1 MDYLDSELEDDIDE
15 NLSEEDF
22 IAGIEHLNKCFFELD
37 KSDFSNQDI
46 KNLIEQFDELQNK
59 VIETKNDG
67 EYRTKELREL
77 FKNFITLCDGRGHIY
92 RIIKLTAD
100 EISDEDFDN
109 RDIKFV
115 DEITNFVLQ
124 FAGFLYLKDLQNL
137 NDFPLQLLK
146 LLEKLYFL
154 YFKSFG
160 IKGSIENLFGIY
172 YNLCHGNPNKIKLP
186 TEIDA
191 NSNQTFQYELK
202 EGEMFDENINGN
214 SAYFNFQFNKLDK
227 KYFQEEFTFDSWF
240 IKECRET
247 VVSIPIDEERFPTL
261 AKAYRTK
268 SPSDLPQYWANNYYE
283 HKKNSKYNNIPIFNA
298 NDYFLISD
306 EYERIW
312 NEWSNQFFNSY
323 QQRIDKF
330 YEFVNISS
338 SSEYSSDTGIYGDEL
353 QEGFVYLI
361 RNQDIFKIGITENLL
376 NRMSQLEPDEIIDV
390 IKCSNFR
397 ELEKDLHREYKECR
411 IPQTEYFRLDENQLI
426 EVSKKFKLWAK

>member
-1 MDYLDSELEDDIDE
+1 MDFLDGQAEENSTEEQIFLAISYLNNRFSELIK
-15 NLSEEDF
+15 
-22 IAGIEHLNKCFFELD
+22 I
-37 KSDFSNQDI
+37 DFSNI
-46 KNLIEQFDELQNK
+46 TIEGLIEEFSELRNK
-59 VIETKNDG
+59 VIEKKNDG
-67 EYRTKELREL
+67 QYRTKEVREL
-77 FKNFITLCDGRGHIY
+77 FNTFIGMCDGEGYIY
-92 RIIKLTAD
+92 NITKLTA
-100 EISDEDFDN
+100 EGIRDEDFDN
-109 RDIKFV
+109 RDIAFV
-115 DEITNFVLQ
+115 EEIANLVLQ
-124 FAGFLYLKDLQNL
+124 FSGMLFLKDLEGL
-137 NDFPLQLLK
+137 DDFPLK
-146 LLEKLYFL
+146 LLELYEKLYFL

-160 IKGSIENLFGIY
+160 IEGSLDNFFGIY
-172 YNLCHGNPNKIKLP
+172 YNLFFGNPSKIKLP
-186 TEIDA
+186 ENIDA
-191 NSNQTFQYELK
+191 NSNQTFKYELK
-202 EGEMFDENINGN
+202 AGEMFDENINGN
-214 SAYFNFQFNKLDK
+214 SAYFNFQFNILDK

-268 SPSDLPQYWANNYYE
+268 SPNDLPQYWANNYYE
-283 HKKNSKYNNIPIFNA
+283 DKKNSKYNNVPIFNA

-323 QQRIDKF
+323 QQRIEKF

>member
-1 MDYLDSELEDDIDE
+1 MNFLDGQAEENLTEEQIFLAISYLNNRFSELIK
-15 NLSEEDF
+15 
-22 IAGIEHLNKCFFELD
+22 I
-37 KSDFSNQDI
+37 DFSNI
-46 KNLIEQFDELQNK
+46 TIEGLIEEFSELRNK
-59 VIETKNDG
+59 VIEKKNDG
-67 EYRTKELREL
+67 QYRTKEVREL
-77 FKNFITLCDGRGHIY
+77 FNNFIGMCDGEGYIY
-92 RIIKLTAD
+92 NISKLTA
-100 EISDEDFDN
+100 EGIRDEDFDN
-109 RDIKFV
+109 RDIVFV
-115 DEITNFVLQ
+115 EEIANLVLQ
-124 FAGFLYLKDLQNL
+124 FSGMLFLKDLEGL
-137 NDFPLQLLK
+137 DDFPLK
-146 LLEKLYFL
+146 LLELYEKLYFL

-160 IKGSIENLFGIY
+160 IEGSLDNLFGIY
-172 YNLCHGNPNKIKLP
+172 YNLFFGNPSKIKLP
-186 TEIDA
+186 ENIDP
-191 NSNQTFQYELK
+191 NSNQTFKYELK

-338 SSEYSSDTGIYGDEL
+338 SSEYSSDTGMCGDEL

>member
-1 MDYLDSELEDDIDE
+1 MDFLDGQAEENSTEEQIFLAISYLNNRFSELIK
-15 NLSEEDF
+15 
-22 IAGIEHLNKCFFELD
+22 I
-37 KSDFSNQDI
+37 DFSNI
-46 KNLIEQFDELQNK
+46 TIEGLIEEFSELRNK
-59 VIETKNDG
+59 VIEKKNDG
-67 EYRTKELREL
+67 QYRTKEVREL
-77 FKNFITLCDGRGHIY
+77 FNTFIGMCDGEGYIY
-92 RIIKLTAD
+92 NITKLTA
-100 EISDEDFDN
+100 EGIRDEDFDN
-109 RDIKFV
+109 RDIAF
-115 DEITNFVLQ
+115 DEEIANLVLQ
-124 FAGFLYLKDLQNL
+124 FSGMLFLKDLEGL
-137 NDFPLQLLK
+137 DDFPLK
-146 LLEKLYFL
+146 LLELYEKLYFL

-160 IKGSIENLFGIY
+160 IEGSLDNLFGIY
-172 YNLCHGNPNKIKLP
+172 YNLFFGNPSKIKLP
-186 TEIDA
+186 ENIDA
-191 NSNQTFQYELK
+191 NSNQTFKYELK
-202 EGEMFDENINGN
+202 AGEMFDENINGN
-214 SAYFNFQFNKLDK
+214 YAYFNFQFNKLDK

-283 HKKNSKYNNIPIFNA
+283 DKKNSKYNNVPIFNA

-338 SSEYSSDTGIYGDEL
+338 SSEYSSDTGIYGDAL

-426 EVSKKFKLWAK
+426 EVSKKLKLWAK

>member
-1 MDYLDSELEDDIDE
+1 MDYLDNELEEDIDE

-22 IAGIEHLNKCFFELD
+22 VDTIEHLNNCFVELD

-46 KNLIEQFDELQNK
+46 KNLIKQFDELQNK

-67 EYRTKELREL
+67 EYRTKEVREL

-227 KYFQEEFTFDSWF
+227 KYFEEEFTFDSWF
-240 IKECRET
+240 KQECRET
-247 VVSIPIDEERFPTL
+247 VVSIPIDEEKFPTL

-268 SPSDLPQYWANNYYE
+268 SPSDLPKYWADNY
-283 HKKNSKYNNIPIFNA
+283 HQAKLNSKYNNVPIFDA
-298 NDYFLISD
+298 NKYFLISD
-306 EYERIW
+306 QYEVIW
-312 NEWSNQFFNSY
+312 NEWNKQFFDSH
-323 QQRIDKF
+323 QQRLDKF
-330 YEFVNISS
+330 FELLNIA
-338 SSEYSSDTGIYGDEL
+338 SDDEKETDDETFDEDL

-361 RNQDIFKIGITENLL
+361 RNQDIYKIGITENLL

-397 ELEKDLHREYKECR
+397 EVEKDLHREYKDYR
-411 IPQTEYFRLDENQLI
+411 IPQTEYFRLTEKQVL
-426 EVSKKFKLWAK
+426 EVSRKLKSMAK

>member
-1 MDYLDSELEDDIDE
+1 MDFLDGQAEENSTEEQIFLAISYLNNRFSELIK
-15 NLSEEDF
+15 
-22 IAGIEHLNKCFFELD
+22 I
-37 KSDFSNQDI
+37 DFSNI
-46 KNLIEQFDELQNK
+46 TIEGLIEEFSELRNK
-59 VIETKNDG
+59 VIEKKNDG
-67 EYRTKELREL
+67 QYRTKEVREL
-77 FKNFITLCDGRGHIY
+77 FNTFIGMCDGEGYIY
-92 RIIKLTAD
+92 NITKLTA
-100 EISDEDFDN
+100 EGIRDEDFDN
-109 RDIKFV
+109 RDIAF
-115 DEITNFVLQ
+115 DEEIANLVLQ
-124 FAGFLYLKDLQNL
+124 FSGMLFLKDLEGL
-137 NDFPLQLLK
+137 DDFPLK
-146 LLEKLYFL
+146 LLELYEKLYFL

-160 IKGSIENLFGIY
+160 IEGSLDNFFGIY
-172 YNLCHGNPNKIKLP
+172 YNLFFGNPSKIKLP
-186 TEIDA
+186 ENIDA
-191 NSNQTFQYELK
+191 NSNQTFKYELK
-202 EGEMFDENINGN
+202 AGEMFDENINGN
-214 SAYFNFQFNKLDK
+214 YAYFNFQFNKLDK

-283 HKKNSKYNNIPIFNA
+283 GKKNSKYNNVPIFNA

-338 SSEYSSDTGIYGDEL
+338 SSEYSSDTGIYGDAL

-426 EVSKKFKLWAK
+426 EVSKKLKLWAK

>member
-1 MDYLDSELEDDIDE
+1 MDYLDSELEEDIDE
-15 NLSEEDF
+15 NLSDEDF

-77 FKNFITLCDGRGHIY
+77 FKNFINFCDGRGHISN
-92 RIIKLTAD
+92 IIKLTAD
-100 EISDEDFDN
+100 EITDEDFDN

-115 DEITNFVLQ
+115 DEITNIVLQ
-124 FAGFLYLKDLQNL
+124 FAGFLYLKDLQGL
-137 NDFPLQLLK
+137 NEYPLQLLK

-160 IKGSIENLFGIY
+160 INGSIENLFGIY
-172 YNLCHGNPNKIKLP
+172 YNLFHGNPNKIKLL
-186 TEIDA
+186 TKIDS
-191 NSNQTFQYELK
+191 NSNQTFKYKLK

-214 SAYFNFQFNKLDK
+214 SDYFNFQFNKLEK

-240 IKECRET
+240 IQECRET
-247 VVSIPIDEERFPTL
+247 VFSIPIDEERFPTL

-268 SPSDLPQYWANNYYE
+268 SPSDLPQYWANNYQQA
-283 HKKNSKYNNIPIFNA
+283 KQNSRYNNVPIFDA
-298 NDYFLISD
+298 NKYFLISD
-306 EYERIW
+306 QYEVLW
-312 NEWSNQFFNSY
+312 NEWNKQFFDSH
-323 QQRIDKF
+323 QQRLDKF
-330 YEFVNISS
+330 FELLNIATDDG
-338 SSEYSSDTGIYGDEL
+338 SETDEENFDEDL

-361 RNQDIFKIGITENLL
+361 RNKDIYKIGITENLL
-376 NRMSQLEPDEIIDV
+376 NRMSQLEPDEIIDT

-397 ELEKDLHREYKECR
+397 EVEKDLHREYKDYR
-411 IPQTEYFRLDENQLI
+411 IPQTEYFRLSEKQVL
-426 EVSKKFKLWAK
+426 EVSRKLKSMAK

>member
-1 MDYLDSELEDDIDE
+1 MNFLDGQAEENLTEEQIFLVISYLNNRFSELIK
-15 NLSEEDF
+15 
-22 IAGIEHLNKCFFELD
+22 I
-37 KSDFSNQDI
+37 DFSNI
-46 KNLIEQFDELQNK
+46 TIEGLIEEFSELRNK
-59 VIETKNDG
+59 VIEKKNDG
-67 EYRTKELREL
+67 QYRTKEVREL
-77 FKNFITLCDGRGHIY
+77 FNNFIGMCDGEGYIY
-92 RIIKLTAD
+92 NITKLTA
-100 EISDEDFDN
+100 EGIRDEDFDN
-109 RDIKFV
+109 RDIVFV
-115 DEITNFVLQ
+115 EEIENLVLQ
-124 FAGFLYLKDLQNL
+124 FSGMLFLKDLEGL
-137 NDFPLQLLK
+137 DDFPLK
-146 LLEKLYFL
+146 LLELYEKLYFL

-160 IKGSIENLFGIY
+160 IEGSLDNLFGIY
-172 YNLCHGNPNKIKLP
+172 YNLFFGNPSKIKLP
-186 TEIDA
+186 ENIDP
-191 NSNQTFQYELK
+191 NSNQTFKYELK

-338 SSEYSSDTGIYGDEL
+338 SSEYSSDTGIYGDAL